1 MKRDYWVDYVKVFAC
16 ILVVLGHFWQSM
28 TKSWVLPTDSVY
40 SCAQT
45 VLYYFHVPLF
55 FICSGYLY
63 QKTAARKIRP
73 ILGGTSGGPGGA
85 LADHFKYVRNKLIAL
100 GIPYAVFTLITWV
113 MKAVFAG
120 DINGENRGLIDTLLA
135 HPTAPYWYLYALF
148 FLFLVTPLIRRD
160 SGALLLLLIAFAL
173 KVLAVL
179 QIGTTVPVLQYI
191 LQNEIWFVMG
201 MLLCYMGVADV
212 DREAESQQ
220 NKPGNWRTLLCGVLL
235 GVLFLTV
242 SILLFVQSIPDTYL
256 APLLTFLACMATILI
271 FWGVRAPNKGLD
283 FLAKYTLP
291 IFVMHTIFAAG
302 IRVVLF
308 KLGVESAAVHIP
320 VGLVFTFGGPI
331 LAAFLMSKVKVLD
344 ALLYPGKYIGV
355 RV

>member
-1 MKRDYWVDYVKVFAC
+1 MKREYWVDYVKVFAC

-28 TKSWVLPTDSVY
+28 TKSWVLPADSVY

-63 QKTAARKIRP
+63 QKTAARKIRS
-73 ILGGTSGGPGGA
+73 LRDGGFG
-85 LADHFKYVRNKLIAL
+85 DHFKYVLNKLIAL
-100 GIPYAVFTLITWV
+100 GIPYAVFTLVTWV

-201 MLLCYMGVADV
+201 MLLCYMGVTADNGK
-212 DREAESQQ
+212 AESQG
-220 NKPGNWRTLLCGVLL
+220 NKPGNWRTILCGILL
-235 GVLFLTV
+235 GVIFLTV
-242 SILLFVQSIPDTYL
+242 SILLFVRSIPDTYL
-256 APLLTFLACMATILI
+256 APLLTFLACLAAILI

-283 FLAKYTLP
+283 FLARYTLP

-308 KLGVESAAVHIP
+308 KLGVESAWVHIP

-331 LAAFLMSKVKVLD
+331 LAAYLMSKVKVLD
-344 ALLYPGKYIGV
+344 ALLYPGKYMGV